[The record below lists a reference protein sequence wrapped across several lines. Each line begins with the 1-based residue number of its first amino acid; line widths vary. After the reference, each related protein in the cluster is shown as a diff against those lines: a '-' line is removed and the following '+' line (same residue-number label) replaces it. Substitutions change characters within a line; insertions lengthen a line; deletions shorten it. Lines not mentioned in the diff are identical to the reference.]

1 MDLLLRGKRS
11 HCLSLYK
18 QRERRPINQPPRRL
32 CDLSSPFLR
41 LKNASHLPLNMT
53 TRAHACA
60 IYAKLYFEIH
70 IVTTLPHSF
79 FLVLMSIIRTTC
91 HIPVRPKT
99 TQMQLL
105 RRVELRDRV
114 VGRRPWTSLA
124 NAPWKMKRD
133 QPAPSI
139 IQSGLSRDD

>member
-1 MDLLLRGKRS
+1 
-11 HCLSLYK
+11 
-18 QRERRPINQPPRRL
+18 
-32 CDLSSPFLR
+32 LR

-79 FLVLMSIIRTTC
+79 FFVLMSILYVLPAVYSSTS
-91 HIPVRPKT
+91 
-99 TQMQLL
+99 
-105 RRVELRDRV
+105 EDDANRDRV